1 MSARARAGSLV
12 LMKAGACMKPDFAL
26 FGVLLPP
33 LLVTARSHLREKRDD
48 MGFYGK
54 QWKSLVQ
61 MTNIL

>member
-1 MSARARAGSLV
+1 MSARSRAGSLV

-33 LLVTARSHLREKRDD
+33 LLVTARSHLREERDA
-48 MGFYGK
+48 MGFCGK
-54 QWKSLVQ
+54 QWKNLVW